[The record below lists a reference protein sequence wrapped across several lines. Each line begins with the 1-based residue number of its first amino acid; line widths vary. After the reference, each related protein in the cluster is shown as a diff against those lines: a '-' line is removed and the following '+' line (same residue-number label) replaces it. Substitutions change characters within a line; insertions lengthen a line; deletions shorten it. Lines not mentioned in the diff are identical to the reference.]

1 MATPALVGV
10 TRMAKSKA
18 ALAAAVITVSICG
31 VLGASPASAASS
43 TTQGVTAT
51 TIRVGIP
58 YVDVAAVKAVGVNI
72 DWGSVP
78 DAFNSVI
85 RDINAHGGINGRK
98 IVPFI
103 VPVDPTGTAPAATAC
118 TELTQDNHVFVAIA
132 PLMATCYLQD
142 NVPVV
147 GAVLPSGSGSGGAQD
162 FTAIPPDNA
171 YDPLE
176 LSVFQKQGVFKD
188 KKVAIF
194 GGNPSD
200 QHEAQLVQS
209 VLAKLHVHVVTAA
222 IDSAPEGDIPA
233 SNSQVQAIAEKFQ
246 SDGVNEVVAVGY
258 GSATWAQ
265 GLSDTQSTYNP
276 PWVATNES
284 DFSGDIGADYNP
296 IYLKN
301 VVTSSPLTPPAAIWS
316 SPGTQK
322 CVALDRK
329 DYPSNHINAYSAT
342 LPESEITFMGIELA
356 CTDMALF
363 TDIAKAA
370 GKNLTVS
377 SFVKAGY
384 GLKNVQL
391 PGTNAPISFGPNR
404 PYALGP
410 VYMVHYDPNTKTL
423 VFANKPAN
431 G

>member
-1 MATPALVGV
+1 MVKG
-10 TRMAKSKA
+10 KA
-18 ALAAAVITVSICG
+18 VIAAAVITTSISG
-31 VLGASPASAASS
+31 LLGISPTSAASS
-43 TTQGVTAT
+43 STQGVTAT

-58 YVDVAAVKAVGVNI
+58 YVDVAAVKAVGVDI

-78 DAFNSVI
+78 DAFNAVI
-85 RDINAHGGINGRK
+85 KSINAQGGINGRK
-98 IVPFI
+98 IVPYI
-103 VPVDPTGTAPAATAC
+103 VAVDPTGTAPAATAC
-118 TELTQDNHVFVAIA
+118 TELTQDDGVFVAIA

-147 GAVLPSGSGSGGAQD
+147 GAVLPSANGSSVAQD
-162 FTAIPPDNA
+162 FTPTPPDNA

-176 LSVFQKQGVFKD
+176 LSVFEKQGVFKG
-188 KKVAIF
+188 KKVAVF

-200 QHEAQLVQS
+200 QHEAQLVES
-209 VLAKLHVHVVTAA
+209 LLAKLHVPVVTTA
-222 IDSAPEGDIPA
+222 IDSAPQGDLPA
-233 SNSQVQAIAEKFQ
+233 SNSQVQAIAQKFQ
-246 SDGVNEVVAVGY
+246 SDGVNEVVAVGD

-265 GLSDTQSTYNP
+265 GLSDIQSTYNP
-276 PWVATNES
+276 PWVATNEN
-284 DFSGDIGADYNP
+284 DFSGDLGADYNP

-316 SPGTQK
+316 SPGNQK

-329 DYPSNHINAYSAT
+329 DYPSNHINAYSPT

-370 GKNLTVS
+370 GKNLTVGN
-377 SFVKAGY
+377 FVKAGY
-384 GLKNVQL
+384 ELKNVLL
-391 PGTNAPISFGPNR
+391 PGTNAPISFAPKR

-410 VYMVHYDPNTKTL
+410 VYMVHYDANTKEL
-423 VFANKPAN
+423 AFANKPAN

>member
-1 MATPALVGV
+1 MVKG
-10 TRMAKSKA
+10 KA
-18 ALAAAVITVSICG
+18 AIAAAVITLSVG
-31 VLGASPASAASS
+31 GLLGAGPASAASS
-43 TTQGVTAT
+43 STRGVTAK

-58 YVDVAAVKAVGVNI
+58 YVDVAAVKAVGVDI

-78 DAFNSVI
+78 DAFNAVI
-85 RDINAHGGINGRK
+85 KNINAQGGINGRK
-98 IVPFI
+98 IVPYI
-103 VPVDPTGTAPAATAC
+103 VAVDPTGTAPAATAC
-118 TELTQDNHVFVAIA
+118 TELTQDDDVFVAIA

-147 GAVLPSGSGSGGAQD
+147 GAVLPTGNGSGVAQD
-162 FTAIPPDNA
+162 FTPTPPDNA

-176 LSVFQKQGVFKD
+176 LSVFKKQGVFKG
-188 KKVAIF
+188 KKVAVF

-200 QHEAQLVQS
+200 QHEAQFVQS
-209 VLAKLHVHVVTAA
+209 ALAKLHVPVVTTA
-222 IDSAPEGDIPA
+222 IDSAPQGDLPA
-233 SNSQVQAIAEKFQ
+233 SDSQVQAIAQKFQ
-246 SDGVNEVVAVGY
+246 SDGVNEVVAVGD

-265 GLSDTQSTYNP
+265 GLSDIQSTYNP
-276 PWVATNES
+276 SWVATNES
-284 DFSGDIGADYNP
+284 DFSGDVGADYNP

-363 TDIAKAA
+363 ADIAKAA
-370 GKNLTVS
+370 GKDLTVAT
-377 SFVKAGY
+377 FVKAGY
-384 GLKNVQL
+384 GLKNVLL

-410 VYMVHYDPNTKTL
+410 VYMVHYDPGTKEL
-423 VFANKPAN
+423 AFANKPAN

>member
-1 MATPALVGV
+1 MTLSTGV
-10 TRMAKSKA
+10 RMVNGKA
-18 ALAAAVITVSICG
+18 ATAAAVIIASICG
-31 VLGASPASAASS
+31 LLGTSPASAASGS
-43 TTQGVTAT
+43 TPGVTAT

-58 YVDVAAVKAVGVNI
+58 YVDVAAVKAVGVDI

-78 DAFNSVI
+78 DAFNAVI
-85 RDINAHGGINGRK
+85 KNINAQGGINGRK
-98 IVPFI
+98 IVPYL
-103 VPVDPTGTAPAATAC
+103 VAVNPTGPAAAASAC
-118 TELTQDNHVFVAIA
+118 TALTQDDDVFVAIS
-132 PLMATCYLQD
+132 PLMPTCYLQH

-147 GAVLPSGSGSGGAQD
+147 GAVLPSGSASGVAQD
-162 FTAIPPDNA
+162 FTATPPDNA

-176 LSVFQKQGVFKD
+176 LSIFDKQGVFKG
-188 KKVAIF
+188 KKVAVF

-200 QHEAQLVQS
+200 QQEAQLVRT
-209 VLAKLHVHVVTAA
+209 VLVKLHIPVVTTA
-222 IDSAPEGDIPA
+222 IDSAPEGDLDA
-233 SNSQVQAIAEKFQ
+233 SNSQVQVIAQKFQ
-246 SDGVNEVVAVGY
+246 TDGVNEVVAVGD

-265 GLSDTQSTYNP
+265 GLSDIQSAYNP

-284 DFSGDIGADYNP
+284 DFSGDAGGNYNP

-301 VVTSSPLTPPAAIWS
+301 VVTSSPLTPPAAIWNN
-316 SPGTQK
+316 PGIQK

-342 LPESEITFMGIELA
+342 LPESEITFMGIEIA
-356 CTDMALF
+356 CADMALF

-370 GKNLTVS
+370 GKNLTVA

-384 GLKNVQL
+384 GLRNVDL

-410 VYMVHYDPNTKTL
+410 VYMVRYDPNTKAL

-431 G
+431 E